1 MVTGSASGTG
11 VYMVNALAKESGS
24 TVVVKK
30 MWMVPMPLLLMLR
43 KNVVSAFV

>member
-24 TVVVKK
+24 TVVVK
-30 MWMVPMPLLLMLR
+30 R
-43 KNVVSAFV
+43 NVGGANAVVTHA